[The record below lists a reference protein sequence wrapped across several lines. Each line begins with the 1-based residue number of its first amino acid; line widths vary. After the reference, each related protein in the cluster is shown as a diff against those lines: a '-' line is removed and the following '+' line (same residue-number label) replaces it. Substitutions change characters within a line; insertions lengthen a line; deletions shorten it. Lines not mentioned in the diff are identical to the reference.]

1 MGKLCGFHGS
11 VLSALLL
18 KAPQDVPRVPGWH
31 SRGLHVYHFL
41 SCPEKSTEDWQ
52 GILAE
57 LWTAWKGVQGTGD
70 GTHPGSSRRVSSWP
84 DGWTSS
90 LEPGY
95 KSLHAGKSCCTNF
108 CVPGPWEHRPQPA
121 NQDRENI
128 ITNWCRLPA
137 NEAPFHT
144 QWASGP
150 DNGPRLQGQ
159 SRGVGEAKIAPPYT
173 KDQQPGRRC
182 G

>member
-1 MGKLCGFHGS
+1 MGKLCDFHRALCCQHFCWKLPKLSPGS
-11 VLSALLL
+11 LAGIQEECMSITFSAAQKRALRTGRASWQNYEQHG
-18 KAPQDVPRVPGWH
+18 KGYK
-31 SRGLHVYHFL
+31 GL
-41 SCPEKSTEDWQ
+41 
-52 GILAE
+52 GN
-57 LWTAWKGVQGTGD
+57 

-95 KSLHAGKSCCTNF
+95 KSLHTGKSCCTNF
-108 CVPGPWEHRPQPA
+108 CVPGLWKHRLQPA
-121 NQDRENI
+121 NQDREHI

-137 NEAPFHT
+137 NEAPFYT

-159 SRGVGEAKIAPPYT
+159 SGG
-173 KDQQPGRRC
+173 G
-182 G
+182 GGGG

>member
-1 MGKLCGFHGS
+1 M
-11 VLSALLL
+11 L
-18 KAPQDVPRVPGWH
+18 KATQDVPRVPGWH

-70 GTHPGSSRRVSSWP
+70 STHPGSSRRVSSWP

-121 NQDRENI
+121 NQDREHI

-150 DNGPRLQGQ
+150 DNGPRLQSQ
-159 SRGVGEAKIAPPYT
+159 SRVVGEAKIAPPYT